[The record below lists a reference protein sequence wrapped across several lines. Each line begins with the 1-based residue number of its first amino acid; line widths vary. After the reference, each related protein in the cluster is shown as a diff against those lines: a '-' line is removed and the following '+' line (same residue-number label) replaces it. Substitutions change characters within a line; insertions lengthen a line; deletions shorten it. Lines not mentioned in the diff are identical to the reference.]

1 MHNKIKIG
9 KYKHFKEGKEYHVV
23 GIAKHSE
30 TGEDLV
36 LYQKMYDDYSYFV
49 RPYASFIEEVQV
61 GEKKVP
67 RFEYIGE

>member
-1 MHNKIKIG
+1 MHHLIKIG
-9 KYKHFKEGKEYHVV
+9 KYRHFKEGKEYNVL

-49 RPYASFIEEVQV
+49 RPYISFTEEVQI
-61 GEKKVP
+61 GDKKIH